1 VIKDKAR
8 LHTFLRETS
17 INNFLTL
24 LFCIHVFLLLFM
36 QPDQIGVIL
45 TLLKLRTASVV
56 LIGPTETFFV
66 PGFSEGLQCFAC
78 CTRIVKQ
85 KATICLVENLLLAME
100 RSHSINFSFTP
111 NFD

>member
-1 VIKDKAR
+1 MIKDKAR

-45 TLLKLRTASVV
+45 TLLKLGTASLV

-66 PGFSEGLQCFAC
+66 PGFSEGLQCFC
-78 CTRIVKQ
+78 
-85 KATICLVENLLLAME
+85 
-100 RSHSINFSFTP
+100 
-111 NFD
+111 

>member
-45 TLLKLRTASVV
+45 TLLKLGTASVV

-85 KATICLVENLLLAME
+85 KATICYGRKSAFGDGKESQHKFLVYTK
-100 RSHSINFSFTP
+100 F
-111 NFD
+111 